1 MFIQSKVLHCE
12 HVFDLFFSL
21 FSLLQNKGFIDVNVH
36 ANGYTILLF
45 VYLIQNI
52 FQSTNK
58 IRCVHDFC
66 RKHLQ
71 TSLLPYHQKKESL
84 SLFFLNKKP
93 SSLIVAPI
101 CAHEEQEQ
109 EHEKNKIFCNTSL
122 LPYVFLHFFQAN
134 FFYAFLCKYFL

>member
-52 FQSTNK
+52 FYSTNK

-66 RKHLQ
+66 RKHLR

-84 SLFFLNKKP
+84 CLFFLYKKP

-101 CAHEEQEQ
+101 CAHRID
-109 EHEKNKIFCNTSL
+109 NKRTRYFVIQAYFHMYFSIFSS
-122 LPYVFLHFFQAN
+122 
-134 FFYAFLCKYFL
+134 

>member
-21 FSLLQNKGFIDVNVH
+21 FSLLQNKDFIDVNVH

-52 FQSTNK
+52 FYSTNK

-66 RKHLQ
+66 RKHLR

-84 SLFFLNKKP
+84 YFFLTK
-93 SSLIVAPI
+93 SLSVPM
-101 CAHEEQEQ
+101 
-109 EHEKNKIFCNTSL
+109 KNKNKNMKRTRYFVIQAYFHMYFSIFSS
-122 LPYVFLHFFQAN
+122 
-134 FFYAFLCKYFL
+134 